1 MEEQETSA
9 KVEIYTLRSCP
20 YCVRA
25 KMLLHSKEISYIEHA
40 VEHDEGRQKM
50 RERSHGHDT
59 FPQIFINDRHVG
71 GCYELFSLER
81 EGRLDNLLAG
91 EIDSLLG

>member
-1 MEEQETSA
+1 MA

-25 KMLLHSKEISYIEHA
+25 KMLLNSKEIEYIEHP
-40 VEHDEGRQKM
+40 VEHEEGREKM
-50 RERSHGHDT
+50 RERSHGYDT
-59 FPQIFINDRHVG
+59 FPQIFVNDHHIG

-81 EGRLDNLLAG
+81 EGHLDRLLDGQMDFLL
-91 EIDSLLG
+91 D